1 MKRLLAEVFLVAMS
15 GAVLALVANAVSP
28 QGLKLSRDYF
38 PSGKSFATNGIG
50 ASNQLSGSS
59 LTNVPGED
67 IHVRKLREK
76 GLQVLTTAE
85 VSKLF
90 RDPRSQQGQ
99 IVFVDARNRKHFE
112 EGHIPGAYE
121 FDHYRPEEYLPTI
134 MPVCQTAEQII
145 VYCTGG
151 DCEDSQ
157 FAAIFLRD
165 SLGLANEKIFVYAGG
180 VHEWA
185 SEKLPLELG
194 ERNSGKTITPGQ

>member
-1 MKRLLAEVFLVAMS
+1 MKRLLAEVFLVAIA
-15 GAVLALVANAVSP
+15 GAVIALVANAVSP

-38 PSGKSFATNGIG
+38 PSGKSPTTPAGVS
-50 ASNQLSGSS
+50 SNQLSGTT
-59 LTNVPGED
+59 LTNATNED
-67 IHVRKLREK
+67 IHIRKLREK
-76 GLQVLTTAE
+76 GLQVLTTSE
-85 VSKLF
+85 VSTLF
-90 RDPRSQQGQ
+90 RDPRTQQGQ

-165 SLGLANEKIFVYAGG
+165 SLGLPNEKIFVYVGG
-180 VHEWA
+180 IQEWTTG
-185 SEKLPLELG
+185 KLPIETG
-194 ERNSGKTITPGQ
+194 ERNSGKISTPPG